1 MQVLKNRSINTKLN
15 PVSFSAQL
23 PSYKNFKGT
32 IDELGPNQYVI
43 SGEVSILDSTTI
55 EITELPV
62 RTWTQV
68 INSEFALGMYSLPCK
83 AKSDQWVL
91 ELLISVENMSLT
103 SILLSDL

>member
-1 MQVLKNRSINTKLN
+1 MGMLKKKRYPHKAE
-15 PVSFSAQL
+15 FSVFPPQL

-68 INSEFALGMYSLPCK
+68 INRESALGMYNLLFK
-83 AKSDQWVL
+83 AKSK
-91 ELLISVENMSLT
+91 
-103 SILLSDL
+103 